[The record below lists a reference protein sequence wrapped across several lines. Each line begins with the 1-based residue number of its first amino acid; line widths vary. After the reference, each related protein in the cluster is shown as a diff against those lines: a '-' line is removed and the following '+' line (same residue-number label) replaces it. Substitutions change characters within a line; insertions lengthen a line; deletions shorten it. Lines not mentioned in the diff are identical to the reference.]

1 MRKIITPCLII
12 ILLVSATLGCRSQQQ
27 AAKSNEQDL
36 LHIQSTKQQSAKKV
50 IFLLIDS
57 LMSQAIDQGIRRQE
71 LPTFQYLIEHG
82 QYYKDM
88 VSSYPT
94 MSVTI
99 DSSLLTGSYP
109 NEHHVPGLTWYST
122 EAKKVINY
130 GTGPMEIYKHGIES
144 VMLNGLIHLN
154 ATHLNPQL
162 PTIYED
168 LARHGLTSA
177 SINGLIYRGRT
188 PHTLTIPSWVRGLT
202 SIPKEIKVHGPD
214 FMALGALSNPLQGKT
229 SLPKSV
235 FSKMG
240 MNSAY
245 SIETLNYM
253 IQANA
258 LPDFSY
264 VYLPD
269 IDQQVHRKG
278 PANMKDVKGIR
289 DVDQQLQTMLQAFGS
304 PEKALSQV
312 VILIAGDSGMTQI
325 MSSNENPVI
334 DLPALLQ
341 NEHVLRPG
349 EAVSA
354 DTEVVLAVNE
364 TMAYVYNIGQRQ
376 SLRDLAI
383 KLSLEPRIDY
393 IAWKEDGWIYVKQ
406 GISDRELRYKVN
418 GDFSDPYQQKWSI
431 EGDINVLDL
440 QVNHANHT
448 LHYGQYPDALQRL
461 QGAIHSHPG
470 EFIVVGAK
478 PGYELAD
485 RSSPTHKGGGGHGS
499 LWHEESLVPLIVCGT
514 DQKPK
519 HLRIIDLKP
528 FILQLLIRNEGE

>member
-1 MRKIITPCLII
+1 MSGLII
-12 ILLVSATLGCRSQQQ
+12 IVLVSAIIGCRPQQQ

-36 LHIQSTKQQSAKKV
+36 LYIQSTKHQASKKV
-50 IFLLIDS
+50 IFLLVDA
-57 LMSQAIDQGIRRQE
+57 LMAQAIDQGIQRQE
-71 LPTFQYLIEHG
+71 LPTFQYLIQHG

-88 VSSYPT
+88 VSSFPT

-122 EAKKVINY
+122 EARKVINY
-130 GTGPMEIYKHGIES
+130 GTGPMEIFKHGIES
-144 VMLNGLIHLN
+144 VMLDGLIHLN

-168 LARHGLTSA
+168 LARHGLKSA

-188 PHTLTIPSWVRGLT
+188 PHTLTIPSWVQGIT

-235 FSKMG
+235 FRKMG
-240 MNSAY
+240 LNSAY
-245 SIETLNYM
+245 SIETLNYL
-253 IQANA
+253 IQANT
-258 LPDFSY
+258 LPDFSL

-269 IDQQVHRKG
+269 IDQQIHRKG

-289 DVDQQLQTMLQAFGS
+289 DVDQQLHTMLQAFGS
-304 PEKALSQV
+304 PEKALSEA
-312 VILIAGDSGMTQI
+312 VIIIAGDSGMTQI
-325 MSSNENPVI
+325 LPSNENPVI

-341 NEHVLRPG
+341 NDHVLRPG
-349 EAVSA
+349 KAVTA
-354 DTEVVLAVNE
+354 DTEIVLAVNE
-364 TMAYVYNIGQRQ
+364 TMAYVYNIGQQQ
-376 SLRDLAI
+376 SLRGLAT
-383 KLSLEPRIDY
+383 KLSLDPRMDY

-406 GISDRELRYKVN
+406 GNSDRELRYKVK
-418 GDFSDPYQQKWSI
+418 GDFSDPYQQRWSV
-431 EGDINVLDL
+431 EGDIDVLDL
-440 QVNHANHT
+440 QVDYANYT

-461 QGAIHSHPG
+461 QGALLSHPG
-470 EFIVVGAK
+470 DYIVVGAK
-478 PGYELAD
+478 PGYELVD

-499 LWHEESLVPLIVCGT
+499 LRHEESLVPLILCGT

-528 FILQLLIRNEGE
+528 FILQLLIKNEGE